1 MSIQSLLNGEL
12 MGKKTHRK
20 KKRLGKAYKSAKS
33 VPPFVR
39 VKTTRKVEITR
50 RRHWR
55 SRKLKAKEKE

>member
-1 MSIQSLLNGEL
+1 